1 MIRIDVHTITNVI
14 EIMIGS
20 IKKMFLAC
28 LLTVLIIGTA
38 NSQSTNVNPA
48 SVNVE
53 ALSDAQIEKLISEM
67 EKNGMSLEE
76 AMALA
81 RARGASQLQIDQMVK
96 KINEYKSGKRNG
108 KVKVDELEEE
118 TVPEEEFSEKVEFE
132 ATEKNKGVFGF
143 QFFNSENLSF
153 EPTMDV
159 PVSESYSLGIG
170 DEVNIAVYGA
180 SQQNYQLTV
189 QKNGA
194 VTIPDLGPVHVYGI
208 SFLEAEKKIKNRLV
222 SIYNGMGGDRPNT
235 FAEVSMGSLKGVKVN
250 VIGEVN
256 SPGTYSLPAT
266 ASAFNAL
273 YLAGGPNENGS
284 FRAIDVL
291 RDGKLVCSVDV
302 YAYLI
307 DGKTQNNI
315 QLRDQDVVLVRPYA
329 KRVKVAGE
337 FKRTGLFEAQKEET
351 VADLLRF
358 AGGFTDKAYTH
369 RLELYRN
376 NTRTLSFKGV
386 SSDQYNQV
394 QLMNGDSLVAGML
407 TERFEN
413 RVSIDGAVYRPG
425 NYELTEGLQLSELI
439 KKAEGLREEAFME
452 RGVITRKLEDMS
464 LKAVSFSV
472 RDVVNG
478 TIDFELQKED
488 RVQISSIFDM
498 REARTVEIIGEVQ
511 FSGTYAWAENLRIGD
526 LIFQAGGF
534 KEEAEVAGI
543 EVSRVLDYTE
553 TSELTKSLLH
563 TFQFSLNRNL
573 KLNPQDEAF
582 LLQPFDKVYV
592 RRAPGYRPQGF
603 ATIQGEVKYAGDFG
617 ITRKDEKISDIIRRA
632 GGITPEAYVK
642 GASLRRRIELSEAEY
657 QAKLAI
663 AAQDS
668 TMTGEEIEKVS
679 YQIVGI
685 DLTAILANPGAVGNL
700 QVQAGDQ
707 ILVPSKLETVMVSGS
722 VLSPVAHTFT
732 QKKKLKDYVSG
743 SGGFAERAK
752 KGKVYVLY
760 ANGTTQA
767 TKCGLFGRR
776 FPKVEPGCEIIVP
789 EKPEVDK
796 AGQASKWLAI
806 ASTFATLITAIAV
819 ATR

>member
-1 MIRIDVHTITNVI
+1 MIWSV
-14 EIMIGS
+14 
-20 IKKMFLAC
+20 KKMFLVC
-28 LLTVLIIGTA
+28 LFAVLFIGTA
-38 NSQSTNVNPA
+38 NSQNTNINPA

-108 KVKVDELEEE
+108 EAQEKDLKEGLKAPKEEVFTE
-118 TVPEEEFSEKVEFE
+118 KEEFK
-132 ATEKNKGVFGF
+132 ATEKNKEIFGF
-143 QFFNSENLSF
+143 QFFNSKNLSF
-153 EPTMDV
+153 EPAIDV

-170 DEVNIAVYGA
+170 DEVNISVYGA

-189 QKNGA
+189 QKSGA
-194 VTIPDLGPVHVYGI
+194 ITIPDLGPVHVYGI
-208 SFLEAEKKIKNRLV
+208 SFAKAQAKIKSRLL

-235 FAEVSMGSLKGVKVN
+235 FADVSMGSLKGIKVN

-256 SPGTYSLPAT
+256 LPGTYSLPAT

-284 FRAIDVL
+284 FRSIDVQ
-291 RDGKLVCSVDV
+291 RDGKLVCSIDV

-337 FKRTGLFEAQKEET
+337 FKRTGLFEAQADET

-386 SSDQYNQV
+386 AADQYDQV

-425 NYELTEGLQLSELI
+425 NYELTEGLQLSQLI
-439 KKAEGLREEAFME
+439 QKAEGLKEEAFME
-452 RGVITRKLEDMS
+452 RAVITRKLEDMS
-464 LKAVSFSV
+464 LKAISFSV

-478 TIDFELQKED
+478 KIDFELQKED
-488 RVQISSIFDM
+488 RIQISSIFDM
-498 REARTVEIIGEVQ
+498 REARTVEIVGEVQ
-511 FSGTYAWAENLRIGD
+511 FEGTYAWAENLRIGD

-534 KEEAEVAGI
+534 KEDAEVAGL
-543 EVSRVLDYTE
+543 EVSRVLDYNE
-553 TSELTKSLLH
+553 TSQLTKSLLH
-563 TFQFSLNRNL
+563 TFQFSLDRNL
-573 KLNPQDEAF
+573 KLNLEDEAF
-582 LLQPFDKVYV
+582 LLKPFDKVYV
-592 RRAPGYRPQGF
+592 RRAPGFRPQG
-603 ATIQGEVKYAGDFG
+603 AANIQGEVKYSGDYG
-617 ITRKDEKISDIIRRA
+617 IIHKNEKISDIIRRA
-632 GGITPEAYVK
+632 GGITSEAYVK

-657 QAKLAI
+657 QAKVAI
-663 AAQDS
+663 AAQDT
-668 TMTGEEIEKVS
+668 TMTEADIEKVA

-685 DLTAILANPGAVGNL
+685 DLTAILGHPGGVEDL
-700 QVQAGDQ
+700 QVKAGDQ

-732 QKKKLKDYVSG
+732 KKKKLKDYVYS

-767 TKCGLFGRR
+767 TKGGLFGRR

>member
-1 MIRIDVHTITNVI
+1 
-14 EIMIGS
+14 MIGS
-20 IKKMFLAC
+20 IKKMFLTC
-28 LLTVLIIGTA
+28 LFALLVLGAA
-38 NSQSTNVNPA
+38 NSQNTNINPA

-53 ALSDAQIEKLISEM
+53 AMSDAQIEKLIAEM
-67 EKNGMSLEE
+67 EKNGMSMEG

-96 KINEYKSGKRNG
+96 KISEYKSGKRNG
-108 KVKVDELEEE
+108 VTKDDELEEIL
-118 TVPEEEFSEKVEFE
+118 VPEEKLSEKVAFK
-132 ATEKNKGVFGF
+132 ATDKNKEIFGF
-143 QFFNSENLSF
+143 QFFNSKNLSF

-159 PVSESYSLGIG
+159 PVSESYALGIG

-194 VTIPDLGPVHVYGI
+194 ISIPDLGPVHVYGI
-208 SFLEAEKKIKNRLV
+208 SFKDAQQKIKNRLI
-222 SIYNGMGGDRPNT
+222 SIYNGMGDDRPNT
-235 FAEVSMGSLKGVKVN
+235 FSDVSMGNLKGVKVN

-256 SPGTYSLPAT
+256 LPGTYSLPAT

-284 FRAIDVL
+284 FRSIDVL

-329 KRVKVAGE
+329 KRVRVEGE
-337 FKRTGLFEAQKEET
+337 FKRTGLFEAQSDET

-376 NTRTLSFKGV
+376 NTRTLTFKGV
-386 SSDQYNQV
+386 SSDQYDQV
-394 QLMNGDSLVAGML
+394 QLMNGDRLVAGML

-439 KKAEGLREEAFME
+439 QKAEGLKEEAFME
-452 RGVITRKLEDMS
+452 RAVITRKQEDLS

-478 TIDFELQKED
+478 KIDFELQRED

-498 REARTVEIIGEVQ
+498 REARTVEIVGEVQ
-511 FSGTYAWAENLRIGD
+511 FAGTFAWAENLRIGD

-543 EVSRVLDYTE
+543 EVSRVLDYDE

-563 TFQFSLNRNL
+563 TFQFSLDRNL
-573 KLNPQDEAF
+573 KLNPQDDSF

-592 RRAPGYRPQGF
+592 RRAPGYRPQGV
-603 ATIQGEVKYAGDFG
+603 ANIQGEVKYAGDFG

-632 GGITPEAYVK
+632 GGITPEAYVR
-642 GASLRRRIELSEAEY
+642 GASLRRRIEMSEAEY

-663 AAQDS
+663 VAQDT
-668 TMTGEEIEKVS
+668 TMMGQEIEKVS

-685 DLTAILANPGAVGNL
+685 DLATILANPGAVQDL
-700 QVQAGDQ
+700 QLQGGDQ

-732 QKKKLKDYVSG
+732 QQKKLKDYVNG
-743 SGGFAERAK
+743 SGGFSERAK

-767 TKCGLFGRR
+767 TKGGLFGRR

-796 AGQASKWLAI
+796 AASASKWLAI
-806 ASTFATLITAIAV
+806 ASTLAALITAMAV

>member
-1 MIRIDVHTITNVI
+1 MIQSMRKLFLFAI
-14 EIMIGS
+14 
-20 IKKMFLAC
+20 FLA
-28 LLTVLIIGTA
+28 LFLGNA
-38 NSQSTNVNPA
+38 HAQNTNINPA
-48 SVNVE
+48 SVNVD
-53 ALSDAQIEKLISEM
+53 ALSDAQIAKIVKEM
-67 EKNGMSLEE
+67 EKNGTSMEE

-81 RARGASQLQIDQMVK
+81 RARGASQAQIDKLVVK
-96 KINEYKSGKRNG
+96 IREYKNGKRTNIDNDNAQ
-108 KVKVDELEEE
+108 VDVIE
-118 TVPEEEFSEKVEFE
+118 PEEERSEKKAF
-132 ATEKNKGVFGF
+132 APTEKNLKVFGF

-153 EPTMDV
+153 EPAMDM
-159 PVSESYSLGIG
+159 PVSESYSLGVG
-170 DEVNIAVYGA
+170 DELNISVYGA
-180 SQQNYQLTV
+180 SQQTYQQTV
-189 QKNGA
+189 QKTGSVVIA
-194 VTIPDLGPVHVYGI
+194 DLGPIYVYGLPI
-208 SFLEAEKKIKNRLV
+208 KEVKEKIKARLT
-222 SIYNGMGGDRPNT
+222 SIYNGMGGNSPNT
-235 FAEVSMGSLKGVKVN
+235 FVEISLGALKGINVN

-256 SPGTYSLPAT
+256 LPGTYSLPAT

-284 FRAIDVL
+284 FRKIDVL
-291 RDGKLVCSVDV
+291 RDGKLVSSIDV

-307 DGKTQNNI
+307 DGAIQNNS
-315 QLRDQDVVLVRPYA
+315 QLRDQDVILVRPYA
-329 KRVKVAGE
+329 KRVKIAGE

-351 VADLLRF
+351 VADILRF

-376 NTRTLSFKGV
+376 NTRTLSFRGV
-386 SSDQYNQV
+386 LADHYDQV
-394 QLMNGDSLVAGML
+394 PLMNGDSLVAGKL

-425 NYELTEGLQLSELI
+425 NYELVEGLKLSALI
-439 KKAEGLREEAFME
+439 QKAEGLKEEAFME
-452 RGVITRKLEDMS
+452 RAVITRKLADMS
-464 LKAVSFSV
+464 LKAISFSL
-472 RDVVNG
+472 RDVLNG
-478 TIDFELQKED
+478 KVDFDLKRED
-488 RVQISSIFDM
+488 RIQISSKFDM
-498 REARTVEIIGEVQ
+498 REARTVEIVGEVQ
-511 FSGTYAWAENLRIGD
+511 FAGTYAWAENLRIGD

-534 KEEAEVAGI
+534 KEEAEVAGL
-543 EVSRVLDYTE
+543 EVSRVLDYDE
-553 TSELTKSLLH
+553 TSKLTKSLLH
-563 TFQFSLNRNL
+563 TFQFVLDRNL
-573 KLNPQDEAF
+573 KINKEDEAF
-582 LLQPFDKVYV
+582 VLKPFDKVYV
-592 RRAPGYRPQGF
+592 RRAPGFRPQGV
-603 ATIQGEVKYAGDFG
+603 ANVQGEVKYSGDYG
-617 ITRKDEKISDIIRRA
+617 ITRKDEKISDVIKRA

-668 TMTGEEIEKVS
+668 TMTDALIEKVS

-685 DLTAILANPGAVGNL
+685 DLVEIMRRPGGVEDL
-700 QVQAGDQ
+700 QLKAGDQ
-707 ILVPSKLETVMVSGS
+707 ILIPSKLETVMVSGS

-732 QKKKLKDYVSG
+732 DKKKLKDYIYG

-760 ANGTTQA
+760 ANGTTEA

-796 AGQASKWLAI
+796 ATQASKWLAI

>member
-1 MIRIDVHTITNVI
+1 MIW
-14 EIMIGS
+14 S
-20 IKKMFLAC
+20 IKKMFLLSLFV
-28 LLTVLIIGTA
+28 LLLIGVA
-38 NSQSTNVNPA
+38 NSQNTNVNPA
-48 SVNVE
+48 SVNVDT
-53 ALSDAQIEKLISEM
+53 LSDAQIEKLISEM

-76 AMALA
+76 AIALA
-81 RARGASQLQIDQMVK
+81 RVRGASQSQIDQMVQ
-96 KINEYKSGKRNG
+96 KINAYKSGKRNTKATSG
-108 KVKVDELEEE
+108 ESEVE
-118 TVPEEEFSEKVEFE
+118 TVPSEELSEKVEFK
-132 ATEKNKGVFGF
+132 ATEKNKNVFGF

-153 EPTMDV
+153 EPTLDV

-170 DEVNIAVYGA
+170 DEVNISVYGA
-180 SQQNYQLTV
+180 SQQTYQLMV
-189 QKNGA
+189 QKNGYI
-194 VTIPDLGPVHVYGI
+194 TIPDLGPVYVYGI
-208 SFLEAEKKIKNRLV
+208 AFKEVKETIKASLF

-235 FAEVSMGSLKGVKVN
+235 FATISMGSLKGVKVN

-256 SPGTYSLPAT
+256 LPGTYSLPAT

-284 FRAIDVL
+284 FRVIDVL
-291 RDGKLVCSVDV
+291 RDGKLLSSIDV

-307 DGKTQNNI
+307 DGDTQNNI
-315 QLRDQDVVLVRPYA
+315 QLRDQDVVLVRPYV
-329 KRVKVAGE
+329 KRVKVGGE
-337 FKRTGLFEAQKEET
+337 FKRTGLFEAQANET

-386 SSDQYNQV
+386 SADQYNQV
-394 QLMNGDSLVAGML
+394 ELMNGDSLAAGML

-425 NYELTEGLQLSELI
+425 NYELTEALKLSLLI
-439 KKAEGLREEAFME
+439 KKAEGLKEEAFME
-452 RGVITRKLEDMS
+452 RAVITRKMEDLS
-464 LKAVSFSV
+464 LKAISFSV

-478 TIDFELQKED
+478 KIDFDLQRED
-488 RVQISSIFDM
+488 RVQISSKFDM
-498 REARTVEIIGEVQ
+498 REARTVEIVGEVQ
-511 FSGTYAWAENLRIGD
+511 FAGTYAWADNLKIGD

-534 KEEAEVAGI
+534 KEEAEVAGL
-543 EVSRVLDYTE
+543 EVSRVLDYGE

-563 TFQFSLNRNL
+563 TFQFSLDRNL
-573 KLNPQDEAF
+573 KMNPEDEAF
-582 LLQPFDKVYV
+582 LLKPFDKVYV
-592 RRAPGYRPQGF
+592 RRAPGYRPQGV
-603 ATIQGEVKYAGDFG
+603 ANIQGEVKYAGDYG
-617 ITRKDEKISDIIRRA
+617 IIRKDEKISNVIKRA
-632 GGITPEAYVK
+632 GGVTPEAYVE
-642 GASLRRRIELSEAEY
+642 GASLRRRIELSEAEH

-668 TMTGEEIEKVS
+668 TMTEADIEKVA

-685 DLTAILANPGAVGNL
+685 DLLAILSNPGGVEDL
-700 QVQAGDQ
+700 QVKAGDQ

-732 QKKKLKDYVSG
+732 RKKKLRDYVNG
-743 SGGFAERAK
+743 SGGFAQRAK
-752 KGKVYVLY
+752 KAKVYVLY

-767 TKCGLFGRR
+767 TRSGFFGRR
-776 FPKVEPGCEIIVP
+776 YPKVEPGCEIIVP
-789 EKPEVDK
+789 ERPQVDK

>member
-1 MIRIDVHTITNVI
+1 MIREEGIHHINVI

-20 IKKMFLAC
+20 IKKMFLLASFV
-28 LLTVLIIGTA
+28 LLLIGTA
-38 NSQSTNVNPA
+38 NSQNTSINPA
-48 SVNVE
+48 SVNVN

-81 RARGASQLQIDQMVK
+81 RARGASQLQIDQMVQ
-96 KINEYKSGKRNG
+96 KINEYKSGKRNAKATG
-108 KVKVDELEEE
+108 TKSEVEI
-118 TVPEEEFSEKVEFE
+118 VPEEIFSEKAEFK
-132 ATEKNKGVFGF
+132 ATEKNKNVFGF
-143 QFFNSENLSF
+143 QFFNSKNLSF
-153 EPTMDV
+153 EPAIDV

-170 DEVNIAVYGA
+170 DEVNISVYGA
-180 SQQNYQLTV
+180 SQQNYQLAV
-189 QKNGA
+189 QKNGS
-194 VTIPDLGPVHVYGI
+194 VTIPDLGPVYVYGI
-208 SFLEAEKKIKNRLV
+208 AVKEVKETIKARLL

-235 FAEVSMGSLKGVKVN
+235 FASISMGSLKGVKVN

-256 SPGTYSLPAT
+256 LPGTYSLPAT
-266 ASAFNAL
+266 ASAFTAL

-284 FRAIDVL
+284 FRSIDVI
-291 RDGKLVCSVDV
+291 RDGKIINKVDV

-329 KRVKVAGE
+329 NRVKVEGE
-337 FKRTGLFEAQKEET
+337 FKRTGLFEALANET

-386 SSDQYNQV
+386 FADQYNQV

-439 KKAEGLREEAFME
+439 KKAEGLKEEAFME
-452 RGVITRKLEDMS
+452 RAVITRKQEDMS
-464 LKAVSFSV
+464 LKAISFSV
-472 RDVVNG
+472 RNVLNG
-478 TIDFELQKED
+478 EIDFDLQRED
-488 RVQISSIFDM
+488 RIQISSKFDM
-498 REARTVEIIGEVQ
+498 REARTVEIVGEVQ
-511 FSGTYAWAENLRIGD
+511 FAGTYAWAENLRIGD

-534 KEEAEVAGI
+534 KEEAEVAGL
-543 EVSRVLDYTE
+543 EVSRVLDYRE

-563 TFQFSLNRNL
+563 TFQFSLDRNL
-573 KLNPQDEAF
+573 KMNPEDEAF
-582 LLQPFDKVYV
+582 LLKPFDKVYV
-592 RRAPGYRPQGF
+592 RRAPGYRPQGVVNV
-603 ATIQGEVKYAGDFG
+603 QGEVKYAGDFG
-617 ITRKDEKISDIIRRA
+617 ITRKDEKISDVIKRA
-632 GGITPEAYVK
+632 GGVTPEAYVK

-668 TMTGEEIEKVS
+668 TMSEFDIEKVA
-679 YQIVGI
+679 YQIVGV
-685 DLTAILANPGAVGNL
+685 DLLAILSSPGGVEDL
-700 QVQAGDQ
+700 RVKAGDQ
-707 ILVPSKLETVMVSGS
+707 ILLPSKLETVMVSGS

-732 QKKKLKDYVSG
+732 QKKKLKDYVYG

-767 TKCGLFGRR
+767 TKCSLFGRR

-796 AGQASKWLAI
+796 VANAGKWLAFTSTL
-806 ASTFATLITAIAV
+806 ASLITALAI

>member
-1 MIRIDVHTITNVI
+1 
-14 EIMIGS
+14 
-20 IKKMFLAC
+20 MFLFCFFA
-28 LLTVLIIGTA
+28 LLIAGTGKA
-38 NSQSTNVNPA
+38 QNTNVNPA
-48 SVNVE
+48 AVNVE

-81 RARGASQLQIDQMVK
+81 RARGASQVQIDQMVK

-108 KVKVDELEEE
+108 KIEKTEEKE
-118 TVPEEEFSEKVEFE
+118 DLIVNPEADLSEKEVFE
-132 ATEKNKGVFGF
+132 ATPKNKEVFGF
-143 QFFNSENLSF
+143 HFFNSKNLSF
-153 EPTMDV
+153 EPAVDV

-170 DEVNIAVYGA
+170 DEVNISVYGA
-180 SQQNYQLTV
+180 SQQNYQLMV
-189 QKNGA
+189 EKSGA
-194 VTIPDLGPVHVYGI
+194 ILIPDVGPVPVYGI
-208 SFLEAEKKIKNRLV
+208 AFREAKEKIKQRLL

-235 FAEVSMGSLKGVKVN
+235 FVSISLGSLKGVKVN

-256 SPGTYSLPAT
+256 LPGSYSLPAT
-266 ASAFNAL
+266 ASAFTAL

-284 FRAIDVL
+284 FRNIDVI
-291 RDGKLVCSVDV
+291 RDGKTIQSIDV

-315 QLRDQDVVLVRPYA
+315 QLRDQDVILVRPYA
-329 KRVKVAGE
+329 KRVKVGGE
-337 FKRTGLFEAQKEET
+337 LKRTGLFEAQENES

-376 NTRTLSFKGV
+376 NTRTLTFKGV
-386 SSDQYNQV
+386 AAAQYDQV
-394 QLMNGDSLVAGML
+394 QLLNGDSLVAGML

-425 NYELTEGLQLSELI
+425 NYELTEGLKLSELI
-439 KKAEGLREEAFME
+439 KEAEGLKEEAFME
-452 RGVITRKLEDMS
+452 RGVITRKMEDMS
-464 LKAVSFSV
+464 LKAISFSV
-472 RDVVNG
+472 REVVKG
-478 TIDFELQKED
+478 AIDFDLQRED

-498 REARTVEIIGEVQ
+498 REARTVEIVGEVQ
-511 FSGTYAWAENLRIGD
+511 FAGTYAWAENLRIGD

-534 KEEAEVAGI
+534 KEEAEVAGL
-543 EVSRVLDYTE
+543 EVSRVLDYKE

-563 TFQFSLNRNL
+563 TFQFSLDRNL
-573 KLNPQDEAF
+573 KLDPKGEAF
-582 LLQPFDKVYV
+582 LLKPFDKVYV
-592 RRAPGYRPQGF
+592 RRAPGYRPQGV
-603 ATIQGEVKYAGDFG
+603 ANIQGEVKYAGDFG

-632 GGITPEAYVK
+632 GGITPEAYTK

-657 QAKLAI
+657 QAKVAI
-663 AAQDS
+663 AAQDT
-668 TMTGEEIEKVS
+668 TMTEEEIEKVV

-685 DLTAILANPGAVGNL
+685 DLTTILSSPGGVEDL
-700 QVQAGDQ
+700 QVKAGDQ

-732 QKKKLKDYVSG
+732 QKRKLKDYVNG

-767 TKCGLFGRR
+767 TRSGLFGRR

>member
-1 MIRIDVHTITNVI
+1 
-14 EIMIGS
+14 MIGS
-20 IKKMFLAC
+20 IKKMFLLC
-28 LLTVLIIGTA
+28 LFAVLVIGTA
-38 NSQSTNVNPA
+38 NSQNTNVNPA

-53 ALSDAQIEKLISEM
+53 ALSDAQIEKLITQM
-67 EKNGMSLEE
+67 DKNGMSLEE
-76 AMALA
+76 AMAVA

-96 KINEYKSGKRNG
+96 KISEYKSGKRNG
-108 KVKVDELEEE
+108 VAKVDELEESLA
-118 TVPEEEFSEKVEFE
+118 PEEKLSEKASFT
-132 ATEKNKGVFGF
+132 ATEKNKRVFGF
-143 QFFNSENLSF
+143 QFFNSKNLSF
-153 EPTMDV
+153 EPTIDM

-180 SQQNYQLTV
+180 SQQNYQVTV

-194 VTIPDLGPVHVYGI
+194 ISIPDLGPVHVYGI
-208 SFLEAEKKIKNRLV
+208 SFREAQQKIKSRLL

-291 RDGKLVCSVDV
+291 RDGKLLCSVDV

-329 KRVKVAGE
+329 KRVKVEGE
-337 FKRTGLFEAQKEET
+337 FKRTGLFETQNEET

-376 NTRTLSFKGV
+376 NTRTLTFKGV
-386 SSDQYNQV
+386 SADQYDQV
-394 QLMNGDSLVAGML
+394 QLMNGDRLVAGML

-413 RVSIDGAVYRPG
+413 RVSIDGAVYRAG
-425 NYELTEGLQLSELI
+425 NYELTEGLLLSGLI
-439 KKAEGLREEAFME
+439 KKAEGLKEEAFME

-464 LKAVSFSV
+464 LKAISFSV

-478 TIDFELQKED
+478 KADFELQKED
-488 RVQISSIFDM
+488 RIQISSIFDM
-498 REARTVEIIGEVQ
+498 REARTVEIVGEVR
-511 FSGTYAWAENLRIGD
+511 FAGTFAWAENLRIGD

-534 KEEAEVAGI
+534 KEEAEVAGV
-543 EVSRVLDYTE
+543 EVSRVLDYDE

-563 TFQFSLNRNL
+563 TFQFSLDRNL
-573 KLNPQDEAF
+573 KLSPEDEAF
-582 LLQPFDKVYV
+582 LLQPFDKIYV
-592 RRAPGYRPQGF
+592 RRAPGYRPQGV
-603 ATIQGEVKYAGDFG
+603 ASIQGEVKFAGDFG

-663 AAQDS
+663 AAQDT
-668 TMTGEEIEKVS
+668 TMTGKEFEKVS

-685 DLTAILANPGAVGNL
+685 DLTAILANPEAVENL

-707 ILVPSKLETVMVSGS
+707 ILIPSKLETVMVSGS

-732 QKKKLKDYVSG
+732 QKKKLKDYVNG
-743 SGGFAERAK
+743 SGGFADRAK

-796 AGQASKWLAI
+796 AANAGKWLAFTSTL
-806 ASTFATLITAIAV
+806 ASLITALAI

>member
-1 MIRIDVHTITNVI
+1 MIWS
-14 EIMIGS
+14 M
-20 IKKMFLAC
+20 KKMFLAC
-28 LLTVLIIGTA
+28 LFAVLLMGTA
-38 NSQSTNVNPA
+38 NSQNTNVNPA

-53 ALSDAQIEKLISEM
+53 ALSDAQIEKLIAEM

-76 AMALA
+76 TMALA

-108 KVKVDELEEE
+108 KAKANEAQVNLLPEE
-118 TVPEEEFSEKVEFE
+118 TLSEKEEFK
-132 ATEKNKGVFGF
+132 ATQKNKQVFGF
-143 QFFNSENLSF
+143 QFFNSKSLSF
-153 EPTMDV
+153 EPAVDM

-170 DEVNIAVYGA
+170 DEVNISVYGA

-194 VTIPDLGPVHVYGI
+194 IAIPDLGPVYVCGI
-208 SFLEAEKKIKNRLV
+208 AFKEAKEKIKGRLI

-235 FAEVSMGSLKGVKVN
+235 FADVSMGSLKGVKVN

-256 SPGTYSLPAT
+256 LPGTYSLPAT

-284 FRAIDVL
+284 FRAIDVI
-291 RDGKLVCSVDV
+291 RDGKLLCSVDV

-307 DGKTQNNI
+307 DGNTQNNI

-329 KRVKVAGE
+329 KRVKVEGE
-337 FKRTGLFEAQKEET
+337 FKRTGLFEAQADET
-351 VADLLRF
+351 VADLMRF

-386 SSDQYNQV
+386 SSDQYALV
-394 QLMNGDSLVAGML
+394 ELMNGDSLVAGML

-425 NYELTEGLQLSELI
+425 NYELTEGLQLSQLI
-439 KKAEGLREEAFME
+439 KNAEGLKEEAFME
-452 RGVITRKLEDMS
+452 RAVITRKMEDLS
-464 LKAVSFSV
+464 LKAISFSV

-478 TIDFELQKED
+478 EIDFDLQRED
-488 RVQISSIFDM
+488 RIQISSKFDM
-498 REARTVEIIGEVQ
+498 REARTVEIVGEVQ
-511 FSGTYAWAENLRIGD
+511 FAGTYAWAENLRVGD

-543 EVSRVLDYTE
+543 EISRVLNYTE

-563 TFQFSLNRNL
+563 TFQFSLDRNL

-582 LLQPFDKVYV
+582 LLQAFDKVYV
-592 RRAPGYRPQGF
+592 RRAPGYRPQGV
-603 ATIQGEVKYAGDFG
+603 ATIQGEVKYAGNFG
-617 ITRKDEKISDIIRRA
+617 ITRKDEKISDIIQRA
-632 GGITPEAYVK
+632 GGITPEAYIK
-642 GASLRRRIELSEAEY
+642 GASLRRKIELSMSEY

-668 TMTGEEIEKVS
+668 TMTAKDIEKVS

-685 DLTAILANPGAVGNL
+685 DLTAILANPGAVEDL
-700 QVQAGDQ
+700 QVRAGDQ
-707 ILVPSKLETVMVSGS
+707 ILVPSKMETVMVSGS

-732 QKKKLKDYVSG
+732 QKKKLKDYVNG

-767 TKCGLFGRR
+767 TKPGLFGRR

-806 ASTFATLITAIAV
+806 ASTLATLITAMAV